1 MATVLQWQSHI
12 TDSTDRETILGNIDI
27 LEQFAVAINGGD
39 EFALGKEKKTLSSE
53 FKSLRTNIKN
63 GSIKPTEWKTSQQIV
78 NVTKA
83 LTNASSSKIEGIG
96 GRLTTAE
103 EALKEKLG
111 SSDFEDFKVS
121 EFKTVSE
128 SVKSHGEALGEQ
140 KQTLA
145 EQEQTLAGQ
154 GERLN
159 TAEKAIEKKL
169 ESSTFENFKVGDFK
183 TITDWKSSMEEK
195 VGSFA
200 SSAELESLKTLLNN
214 EVSHWTSDTTPAP
227 QSYTATAKVKASK
240 QPWGTNEDPE
250 RHVGDLCTV
259 IGADEK
265 DKGVSYRFIKDPSAD
280 SYKWLKVIDNDGI
293 LALKMHNKFI
303 KTYTERQAAIDTD
316 SKNQQNALDALKKRL
331 GLSDDTLENLKSKVK
346 AQSNTIDE
354 QQHTIDEMRNQYKV
368 TVTTRGSIRNGEIV
382 DGVPRNG
389 YPAILHTAH
398 VYDTAGKEISDIDTL
413 NKLVWTVNKG
423 RTTAPLQFVVP
434 GATCYVTEK
443 DLVKSPDNP
452 NYYDIELNSNF

>member
-1 MATVLQWQSHI
+1 MATNTVLQWQSHI

-39 EFALGKEKKTLSSE
+39 EFALGEEKKTLSSE

-63 GSIKPTEWKTSQQIV
+63 GSIKPTEWKTSPQIL

-83 LTNASSSKIEGIG
+83 LTNASSSKIETLKTDAGKLSE
-96 GRLTTAE
+96 RLSSAE
-103 EALKEKLG
+103 G
-111 SSDFEDFKVS
+111 SIE
-121 EFKTVSE
+121 
-128 SVKSHGEALGEQ
+128 SHGEALGEQ
-140 KQTLA
+140 KQTLKDQNTRLTEA
-145 EQEQTLAGQ
+145 EEAL
-154 GERLN
+154 
-159 TAEKAIEKKL
+159 KKKL
-169 ESSTFENFKVGDFK
+169 ESSDFNKFKAGDFK

-293 LALKMHNKFI
+293 LALNAHNQFLTTY
-303 KTYTERQAAIDTD
+303 KTRQD
-316 SKNQQNALDALKKRL
+316 KLDADAKETQK
-331 GLSDDTLENLKSKVK
+331 
-346 AQSNTIDE
+346 TIDAINKKLGGTKIDLDKLNQKAAE
-354 QQHTIDEMRNQYKV
+354 QQQHIEEMQAQYKV

-413 NKLVWTVNKG
+413 NKLEWTVNKG

-443 DLVKSPDNP
+443 DLVRTVVESGTAPC
-452 NYYDIELNSNF
+452 YYDIELNSNF

>member
-1 MATVLQWQSHI
+1 MATNTVLQWQSHI

-39 EFALGKEKKTLSSE
+39 EFALGKERKTLSSE

-63 GSIKPTEWKTSQQIV
+63 GSIKPTEWKTSPQIL

-103 EALKEKLG
+103 EALKKKLG
-111 SSDFEDFKVS
+111 SSDFEDFKVHD
-121 EFKTVSE
+121 FKTVSD
-128 SVKSHGEALGEQ
+128 SVKSHGEALSEQ
-140 KQTLA
+140 K
-145 EQEQTLAGQ
+145 QTLAGQ

-169 ESSTFENFKVGDFK
+169 GSSEFNEFKTGDFK

-200 SSAELESLKTLLNN
+200 SSAELDSLKTLLNN

-293 LALKMHNKFI
+293 LALNAHNQFLTTY
-303 KTYTERQAAIDTD
+303 KTRQD
-316 SKNQQNALDALKKRL
+316 KLDEEAKETQK
-331 GLSDDTLENLKSKVK
+331 
-346 AQSNTIDE
+346 TIDAINKKLGGTKIDLDKLNKKAAE
-354 QQHTIDEMRNQYKV
+354 QQQHIEEMQAQYKV

-398 VYDTAGKEISDIDTL
+398 VYGTDGKEISDTETL

-423 RTTAPLQFVVP
+423 RTTAPQQFVVP